1 MNIDVFP
8 SKSSAH
14 WALALAWSGRCRQ
27 SSWPTDPRARVGL
40 VATGLIRETAALVQA
55 GLDLD
60 DAIKE
65 ATRGASRPVEVAY
78 LALIRGQC
86 PRGQHLAAANIQRA
100 ILDLAALV

>member
-8 SKSSAH
+8 NKCQAH
-14 WALALAWSGRCRQ
+14 WALALAGRGRQ
-27 SSWPTDPRARVGL
+27 SSWPTDPRMLVGL

-65 ATRGASRPVEVAY
+65 ATRGASRPVEYAY
-78 LALIRGQC
+78 LARIRGRC
-86 PRGQHLAAANIQRA
+86 PQDKPLAPANIQRA